1 MALPNPAIADGMV
14 VTIHYTLTDDQ
25 GSVIDSSQGSD
36 PLEYLHGHGNIVVGL
51 ERELTAKKVGDALK
65 VAVAPKD
72 GYGEHN
78 PLGRGKV
85 PRDSF
90 PEDVE
95 IEEGMQF
102 AGEGDNGEQHVVWI
116 AEIAADHVVIDQNH
130 PLAGKTLHFDVKVD
144 SVRLATKDELAHGHA
159 HGVHGHG
166 HDHEHGAHGHGH
178 HH

>member
-1 MALPNPAIADGMV
+1 MALPNPAIAHGMV
-14 VTIHYTLTDDQ
+14 VTIHYTLTDDS
-25 GSVIDSSQGSD
+25 GTVIDSSQGAD
-36 PLEYLHGHGNIVVGL
+36 PLEYLHGHGNIVIGL

-90 PEDVE
+90 PKDMELEV
-95 IEEGMQF
+95 GMQF
-102 AGEGDNGEQHVVWI
+102 SGEGDKDEPHVVWI
-116 AEIAADHVVIDQNH
+116 AEIAPDHVVIDQNH

-144 SVRLATKDELAHGHA
+144 SVRPATKEELEHGHA
-159 HGVHGHG
+159 HGAHG
-166 HDHEHGAHGHGH
+166 HDHEHGH